1 MIGVSENDKF
11 VRFDLYCKNQNGD
24 RFIVEMQ
31 NGWQKNF
38 ADRAIVY
45 AGRAAGQ
52 SVSKGD
58 RLYKHVTG
66 VYSLNI
72 AAYNMPEF
80 KGKKNFFWK
89 VYLKDDQNKIFS
101 KKNVLYFVEL
111 SKFAAQLETLDMADE
126 RNHWLY
132 MLTQAVHLNQ
142 NDVETMTPVFQRFY
156 EECQITKFTDMDK
169 RNYVRNVLEF
179 EDVKEMLECERE
191 MAEQA
196 GFERG
201 IEQGMEKG
209 IEQGREEGISQT
221 AKNLLAMGMSVTNV
235 AKATGLSEEQVRQLQ

>member
-1 MIGVSENDKF
+1 
-11 VRFDLYCKNQNGD
+11 
-24 RFIVEMQ
+24 
-31 NGWQKNF
+31 
-38 ADRAIVY
+38 
-45 AGRAAGQ
+45 
-52 SVSKGD
+52 
-58 RLYKHVTG
+58 
-66 VYSLNI
+66 
-72 AAYNMPEF
+72 MPEF